1 MKKTIGIIGLWHL
14 GSVIAVSWAKL
25 GFKVIGFD
33 YDKKRIANFKQN
45 KTPIFEPGLEDEII
59 NLTGKGLLSF
69 TGNIK
74 DLSECDFVFLTYDTP
89 VRDDDSSDTSIL
101 KKSVKDVRSV
111 MKDNAVLIISSQS
124 PVGYC
129 DELRKLLKKKNDTLE
144 LAYSPENLRLGE
156 AIDCYLNPG
165 RIILG
170 TASKDT
176 EEKCVGLF
184 SQITND
190 ILSMNL
196 ASSEMVKHG
205 INSFLSTSIVFANHM
220 ADICE
225 EKNANIT
232 DVIRGMKSDARIGQK
247 AYLAPGIGF
256 SGGTLGRDLKVLETV
271 NDEFK
276 GYAKLFGFIHKT
288 NFERK
293 KVIVK
298 KIEKILKKLKG
309 KNIGILG
316 LTYKPGTS
324 TLRRSLPLEIVDLLI
339 KNNAKIKVFDPKADY
354 SELTFKPKF
363 KIEDNIE
370 DVVKDSDI
378 IVTLTDWPDFK
389 EYDWSKVISSM
400 KTKNFLDAKNFLDKK
415 KMKETGFNFYS
426 LGESGSANGRNA

>member
-1 MKKTIGIIGLWHL
+1 MKTIGIIGLWHL

-25 GFKVIGFD
+25 GYKVIGFD
-33 YDKKRIANFKQN
+33 YDKKRIENFKQN
-45 KTPIFEPGLEDEII
+45 KPPIFEPGLEDEIKD
-59 NLTGKGLLSF
+59 LTEKGLLSF
-69 TGNIK
+69 TYNIK

-101 KKSVKDVRSV
+101 KKSVKDVRGV
-111 MKDNAVLIISSQS
+111 MKDNSILIVSSQS

-129 DELRKLLKKKNDTLE
+129 EELRNLLKKKNKTLE

-156 AIDCYLNPG
+156 AIECYLNPG

-176 EEKCVGLF
+176 EEKCVELF
-184 SQITND
+184 KNITDD
-190 ILSMNL
+190 ILTMSL
-196 ASSEMVKHG
+196 ESSEMVKHG
-205 INSFLSTSIVFANHM
+205 INSFLSTSIVFANHI
-220 ADICE
+220 ADLCE
-225 EKNANIT
+225 EKGANIT
-232 DVIRGMKSDARIGQK
+232 DVIKGMKSDVRIGQK

-256 SGGTLGRDLKVLETV
+256 SGGTLGRDLKVLESV
-271 NDEFK
+271 NNESD
-276 GYAKLFGFIHKT
+276 GYARLFEFIHKT

-339 KNNAKIKVFDPKADY
+339 KSKAKVKVFDPKADY

-363 KIEDNIE
+363 KIENSIE
-370 DVVKDSDI
+370 AVADKSDMFVI
-378 IVTLTDWPDFK
+378 LTDWPDFK
-389 EYDWSKVISSM
+389 NYDWSKIISSM
-400 KTKNFLDAKNFLDKK
+400 NSKNFLDAKNFLDKK

-426 LGESGSANGRNA
+426 LGERGSASGGNE